1 MTGNTPNLYSL
12 ATRFLSNVPSLL
24 LAITFGNLVCNL
36 PAQAKDGEG
45 MSVAL
50 FVDKGASTPAKK
62 NFKRLLSNSDFSW
75 KTVEGSDIENGCLKR
90 YDALIVPGGSAEKEA
105 RSMGRE
111 AREEVRRFVRE
122 GGIYL
127 GVCAGAYLSSKAK
140 DNDLGLIPVS
150 TLDQEHWF
158 RTANGT
164 DVKVE
169 LTERGTEV
177 FGLDRKN
184 LEILYENGPIF
195 GQPFEG
201 STEPITP
208 LGYYRSEVVAE
219 GGKRGVMLGA
229 PIGFLA
235 HYGSGTVLALSPHP
249 EKTPHLGHILMH
261 AVKWMYEHR
270 LPAAQGG
277 KK

>member
-1 MTGNTPNLYSL
+1 MIGNTPNPSYF
-12 ATRFLSNVPSLL
+12 ATCILKSVPLL
-24 LAITFGNLVCNL
+24 LMAITFINQVFYL
-36 PAQAKDGEG
+36 PAEAKDGQT

-50 FVDKGASTPAKK
+50 FVDKGASAPAKK

-75 KTVEGSDIENGCLKR
+75 KTVEGSDIESGRLKR
-90 YDALIVPGGSAEKEA
+90 YDALIVPGGSAQKEA

-111 AREEVRRFVRE
+111 AREEVRRFIRE

-140 DNDLGLIPVS
+140 DKDLGLIPVS

-158 RTANGT
+158 RTPNGT

-169 LTERGTEV
+169 LTDRGMEV
-177 FGLDRKN
+177 FGASRKD

-195 GQPFEG
+195 SQPFEG
-201 STEPITP
+201 SNEPITP
-208 LGYYRSEVVAE
+208 LGYFRSEVVAE

-235 HYGSGTVLALSPHP
+235 HYGRGTVLALSPHP

-261 AVKWMYEHR
+261 ALQWMYQHQVTGVQE
-270 LPAAQGG
+270 G
-277 KK
+277 KN